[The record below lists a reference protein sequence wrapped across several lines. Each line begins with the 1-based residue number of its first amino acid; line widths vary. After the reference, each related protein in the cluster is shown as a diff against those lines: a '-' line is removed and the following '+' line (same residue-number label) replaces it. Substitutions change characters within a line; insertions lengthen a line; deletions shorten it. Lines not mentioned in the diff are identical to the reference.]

1 MSSTYFNNT
10 ITTKINISPKS
21 LNKDINKSILKYLRK
36 ELEGKCIKDGYV
48 KKNSIAIVN
57 KGLGRIE
64 KGQFNGNII
73 YDIEYSAEI
82 CNPAEGQIL
91 HCKVISMNKIGV
103 IAIVSDDENQ
113 PIKILLPKY
122 THREND
128 NFKDIIDGNILE
140 IEVIG
145 KRFELNSTFISVVGK
160 LIKIIN

>member
-1 MSSTYFNNT
+1 MIPFYHICKTFLQRVQSVY
-10 ITTKINISPKS
+10 
-21 LNKDINKSILKYLRK
+21 INKSILKYLRK
-36 ELEGKCIKDGYV
+36 ELEGKCIKDGYI
-48 KKNSIAIVN
+48 KKNSIAIV
-57 KGLGRIE
+57 KKELGRIE

>member
-1 MSSTYFNNT
+1 M
-10 ITTKINISPKS
+10 TTKINIPPKS
-21 LNKDINKSILKYLRK
+21 MNKDINKAILRHLRR
-36 ELEGKCIKDGYV
+36 EYEGKCIKDGYI
-48 KKNSIAIVN
+48 KKKSISVLN

-64 KGQFNGNII
+64 KGLFNGNII
-73 YDIEYSAEI
+73 YDIEYVAEV

-113 PIKILLPKY
+113 PIKVLLPKY
-122 THREND
+122 THREN
-128 NFKDIIDGNILE
+128 NIFKDITDGNVLE

-160 LIKIIN
+160 LKKIIN

>member
-1 MSSTYFNNT
+1 MNTYFSNT
-10 ITTKINISPKS
+10 TTTKINIPPKS
-21 LNKDINKSILKYLRK
+21 LNKDINKSILKNLRK
-36 ELEGKCIKDGYV
+36 ELEGKCIKDGYI
-48 KKNSIAIVN
+48 KKNSISVVN

-73 YDIEYSAEI
+73 YDIEYQAEV

-91 HCKVISMNKIGV
+91 QCKTISINKIGV
-103 IAIVSDDENQ
+103 IAIVSDEENQ

-122 THREND
+122 THRD
-128 NFKDIIDGNILE
+128 NNTFKDIKEGDMLE

-160 LIKIIN
+160 LIKIID